1 MFFRQEINNLWWANL
16 IQTFILGLLCLEI
29 TTKETKACYLEK
41 SNLRLHM
48 FTKLKECLESFFC
61 RGKTSEKDVARESWM
76 RTPLGKENTWIWS
89 HLFLLLPDIRACL
102 KNTTLP
108 GIAKKTNVVINF
120 SKDSNGE
127 TAAQTTQ
134 WLIMRP
140 SGLSW
145 SPWCI
150 SEEGHF
156 RTCSLVGLVG
166 SGPQGAAGL

>member
-1 MFFRQEINNLWWANL
+1 MFVRQEINNLWWANL

-41 SNLRLHM
+41 SNLRLRM
-48 FTKLKECLESFFC
+48 FTKPKECLESFFC
-61 RGKTSEKDVARESWM
+61 RGKTSEKDFAGESWM
-76 RTPLGKENTWIWS
+76 RTPLGTENTWIWS
-89 HLFLLLPDIRACL
+89 HLFLLLPDIHTCL
-102 KNTTLP
+102 KNATLP

-120 SKDSNGE
+120 SKESDGE
-127 TAAQTTQ
+127 AAVQGIQ

-140 SGLSW
+140 SGSSR
-145 SPWCI
+145 SPWCV

-156 RTCSLVGLVG
+156 RRWSLVGPVG